1 MTREQ
6 VMVRMF
12 RGRVMKVLRCRQWAT
27 GLGLMGAGVGLMIFN
42 LGATPTDLFLPARVV
57 YIGAGVGLGWF
68 LVGRVALAGVQ
79 VQEGG
84 LLVRNPFGH
93 RLLRWDEIDSITLGR
108 YAVFS
113 NMGSVRLRDGA
124 KVPLFGIQHTESIFN
139 SGDRQAHEILENL
152 NLALE
157 ASRA

>member
-1 MTREQ
+1 
-6 VMVRMF
+6 
-12 RGRVMKVLRCRQWAT
+12 MKVLRCRQWAT

-42 LGATPTDLFLPARVV
+42 LGATPTDLSLPARVV

-79 VQEGG
+79 VHERG

-93 RLLRWDEIDSITLGR
+93 RLLRWEEIDSITLGR

-124 KVPLFGIQHTESIFN
+124 KVPLFGVQHTESLFN
-139 SGDRQAHEILENL
+139 PGDRQAHEILENL

>member
-1 MTREQ
+1 
-6 VMVRMF
+6 MVRMF

-42 LGATPTDLFLPARVV
+42 LGATPTDLVLPARVV

-79 VQEGG
+79 VQEAG

-93 RLLRWDEIDSITLGR
+93 RFLRWDEIDTITLGR
-108 YAVFS
+108 YVVFS
-113 NMGSVRLRDGA
+113 KMGSVRLRDGS
-124 KVPLFGIQHTESIFN
+124 KVPLFGIQHTESVFN
-139 SGDRQAHEILENL
+139 PGDNQAHDILESL
-152 NLALE
+152 NLALN

>member
-1 MTREQ
+1 
-6 VMVRMF
+6 
-12 RGRVMKVLRCRQWAT
+12 
-27 GLGLMGAGVGLMIFN
+27 MGAGVGLMIFN

-124 KVPLFGIQHTESIFN
+124 RVPLFGIQQTESIFN
-139 SGDRQAHEILENL
+139 SGDRQAHEILESL

>member
-1 MTREQ
+1 
-6 VMVRMF
+6 MVRMF
-12 RGRVMKVLRCRQWAT
+12 RGRVMKILRCRQWAT

-42 LGATPTDLFLPARVV
+42 LGATPADLLLPARVV

-79 VQEGG
+79 VREDG

-93 RLLRWDEIDSITLGR
+93 RVVRWDEIDTITLGR
-108 YAVFS
+108 YVLFS
-113 NMGSVRLRDGA
+113 NMGRVRLHDGT

-139 SGDRQAHEILENL
+139 SGDRQAHEILDSL

>member
-1 MTREQ
+1 MARI
-6 VMVRMF
+6 F

-108 YAVFS
+108 YVVFS
-113 NMGSVRLRDGA
+113 NMGSVRLRNGS
-124 KVPLFGIQHTESIFN
+124 KVPLFGVQHTESIFN

>member
-1 MTREQ
+1 
-6 VMVRMF
+6 
-12 RGRVMKVLRCRQWAT
+12 MKVLRCRQWAT

-42 LGATPTDLFLPARVV
+42 LGATPTDLSLPARVV

-79 VQEGG
+79 VHERG

-93 RLLRWDEIDSITLGR
+93 RLLRWEEIDSITLGR

-124 KVPLFGIQHTESIFN
+124 KVPLFGVQHTESIFN

>member
-1 MTREQ
+1 MGRI
-6 VMVRMF
+6 VR
-12 RGRVMKVLRCRQWAT
+12 GHVMKVLRCRQWAT

-42 LGATPTDLFLPARVV
+42 LGATPTELLLPARVV
-57 YIGAGVGLGWF
+57 YIGAGVGIGWF

-79 VQEGG
+79 VHEGG

-93 RLLRWDEIDSITLGR
+93 RMLRWDEIETITLR
-108 YAVFS
+108 RWYVLFS
-113 NMGSVRLRDGA
+113 NMGSVRLRDGS
-124 KVPLFGIQHTESIFN
+124 KVPLFGIQHTESLFN
-139 SGDRQAHEILENL
+139 SGDRQAHEILERL

>member
-1 MTREQ
+1 MIRI
-6 VMVRMF
+6 VRGHM
-12 RGRVMKVLRCRQWAT
+12 MKVLRCRQWAT

-42 LGATPTDLFLPARVV
+42 LGATPPDLLLPARVV

-93 RLLRWDEIDSITLGR
+93 RMLRWDEIESITLGR
-108 YAVFS
+108 YVLFS
-113 NMGSVRLRDGA
+113 NMGSVRLRDGS

-139 SGDRQAHEILENL
+139 SGDRQAHEILANL
-152 NLALE
+152 NLALD
-157 ASRA
+157 ASRP

>member
-1 MTREQ
+1 MARI
-6 VMVRMF
+6 F
-12 RGRVMKVLRCRQWAT
+12 RGHVMKVLRCRQWAT

-108 YAVFS
+108 YVVFS
-113 NMGSVRLRDGA
+113 KMGSVRLRNGS

>member
-1 MTREQ
+1 
-6 VMVRMF
+6 
-12 RGRVMKVLRCRQWAT
+12 
-27 GLGLMGAGVGLMIFN
+27 MGAGVGLMIFN
-42 LGATPTDLFLPARVV
+42 LGATPSDLVLPARVV

-93 RLLRWDEIDSITLGR
+93 RMLRWEEIDTVTLGR
-108 YAVFS
+108 YALFS
-113 NMGSVRLRDGA
+113 KMGSVRLRDGS
-124 KVPLFGIQHTESIFN
+124 KVPMFGIQHTESIFN
-139 SGDRQAHEILENL
+139 SGDRQAQEILESL

>member
-1 MTREQ
+1 MGRI
-6 VMVRMF
+6 V

-27 GLGLMGAGVGLMIFN
+27 GLGFMGAGVGLMIFN
-42 LGATPTDLFLPARVV
+42 LGATPTDLVLPARVV

-79 VQEGG
+79 VQDAG
-84 LLVRNPFGH
+84 LLVRNPLGH
-93 RLLRWDEIDSITLGR
+93 RMLRWDEIDTITLGR
-108 YAVFS
+108 WYVLFS
-113 NMGSVRLRDGA
+113 NMGSVRLHDGSR
-124 KVPLFGIQHTESIFN
+124 VPLFGIQHTESIFN
-139 SGDRQAHEILENL
+139 GGDRQAHEILEHL